1 MSDQE
6 QYDQDVEHEVEEP
19 KSDPIPVEAPQP
31 STDPEGKTNQPEVPA
46 VSTSETG
53 DVNDN
58 SAEA

>member
-31 STDPEGKTNQPEVPA
+31 STEPEGKTNQPEVPA
-46 VSTSETG
+46 VPADSAE
-53 DVNDN
+53 VND
-58 SAEA
+58 SEE